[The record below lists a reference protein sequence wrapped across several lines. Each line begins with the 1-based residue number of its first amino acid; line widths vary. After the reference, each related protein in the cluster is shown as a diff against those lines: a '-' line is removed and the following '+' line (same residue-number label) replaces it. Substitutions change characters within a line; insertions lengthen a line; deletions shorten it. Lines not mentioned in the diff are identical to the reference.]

1 MKRVQPHTGWI
12 SVQNGLKSA
21 MARVIG
27 PSPQACS
34 SPCMM
39 HCEGSESEEKKK
51 DGFDGRAI
59 SMEINSV
66 ELG

>member
-27 PSPQACS
+27 L
-34 SPCMM
+34 
-39 HCEGSESEEKKK
+39 CEVAHKHATV
-51 DGFDGRAI
+51 RA
-59 SMEINSV
+59 
-66 ELG
+66 